1 MRITSLKLAALA
13 LGVGLSVPALADDTH
28 HPATAQAQPAPAQT
42 SQGQPRQPMRPGMSP
57 DGMGMMGQGGMM
69 DGGMAAGGMMGMQ
82 GMPMMAMMHMMAGD
96 EHIEGRIAFIKA
108 ELKITDAQEKTW
120 TEFADA
126 LRKAAATSRETH
138 HRMGAMSG
146 SPGEVA
152 LPQLVDQH
160 EKRLA
165 NRLEAAQ
172 TIKAAL
178 TPFYSDLSDEQ
189 KKTLAQLYPM
199 FIGMM

>member
-1 MRITSLKLAALA
+1 MRTTSLKLAALV
-13 LGVGLSVPALADDTH
+13 LGVGLSAPALADDTH
-28 HPATAQAQPAPAQT
+28 HPATAQTQPAPAQT
-42 SQGQPRQPMRPGMSP
+42 SQDQPSQPMRPRMGQ
-57 DGMGMMGQGGMM
+57 DGMGMIGQGGMM
-69 DGGMAAGGMMGMQ
+69 GGGMAAGGMMGMQ

-126 LRKAAATSRETH
+126 LRKAAATSHETR

-160 EKRLA
+160 EKHLAERLKA
-165 NRLEAAQ
+165 TE
-172 TIKAAL
+172 TVKAAL
-178 TPFYSDLSDEQ
+178 TPFYSSLSDEQ

-199 FIGMM
+199 FVGIM